1 VIVSSGIANAFTG
14 AAGVD
19 DASALMEAAA
29 QATGTP
35 SGEMLTCATGTI
47 GPRLPVDALM
57 PAIEQV
63 SKSLSLEGGVDAAA
77 AILTTDTKPKVST
90 RAVTIGGRLVT
101 VGGMAKGAGM
111 IAPRMEPQATL
122 LVFLTTDAAMGAEAL
137 RDVLGSSV
145 DTTFNAITIDGCMS
159 TSDTVLLFANGASGV
174 DTEGSADFANAVHEV
189 MADLAYA
196 VVADGEGATRVI
208 RIQVTGAASE
218 SDAREAAREIAH
230 SDLLRAAVY
239 GKDPNLGRIVQA
251 LGQAPVTVKPELVNV
266 SMAGIELSR
275 GGVETDRRAEAAK
288 ALAEGGDAV
297 IEVDMG
303 LGAGS
308 FEFLT
313 CDLTPEY
320 VTFNAE
326 YTT

>member
-1 VIVSSGIANAFTG
+1 
-14 AAGVD
+14 
-19 DASALMEAAA
+19 
-29 QATGTP
+29 
-35 SGEMLTCATGTI
+35 
-47 GPRLPVDALM
+47 
-57 PAIEQV
+57 
-63 SKSLSLEGGVDAAA
+63 
-77 AILTTDTKPKVST
+77 
-90 RAVTIGGRLVT
+90 
-101 VGGMAKGAGM
+101 
-111 IAPRMEPQATL
+111 
-122 LVFLTTDAAMGAEAL
+122 MGAEAL
-137 RDVLGSSV
+137 REVLSSSV

-159 TSDTVLLFANGASGV
+159 TSDTVLLFANGASGI
-174 DTEGSADFANAVHEV
+174 DAQGSQDFANAVHAV
-189 MADLAYA
+189 MNELAYA

-208 RIQVTGAASE
+208 RVQVTGAASD

-239 GKDPNLGRIVQA
+239 GNDPNLGRIVQA
-251 LGQAPVTVKPELVNV
+251 LGQAPVEVNPELVNV

-275 GGVETDRRAEAAK
+275 GGIETERRAEAAK
-288 ALAEGGDAV
+288 ALAAAGDAV

-303 LGAGS
+303 LGAGN